1 MGAAEGDDEIPMKN
15 LMMTALVNVVLV
27 TSVLVTAV
35 VLLNPKATIKKG
47 CLAHLLAFLST
58 GKPAGAI

>member
-15 LMMTALVNVVLV
+15 LMMTAPVNVVLV
-27 TSVLVTAV
+27 TLVLVTAV
-35 VLLNPKATIKKG
+35 VLLTPEATIKKG
-47 CLAHLLAFLST
+47 CLALLAFLFT